1 MRRWTAWIPFAQPG
15 TTKLHAVTAVNHAD
29 GRIEVLAI
37 DDAGQVWRTAQTT
50 PTDTNWSPLAKLSGP
65 GTWSDWSRLS
75 PRTLARV
82 AAETGANGRIQLV
95 GVDNLGNIWQSAQT
109 SANAGTW
116 SPWSQLDGQLRPDP
130 YGW

>member
-1 MRRWTAWIPFAQPG
+1 M
-15 TTKLHAVTAVNHAD
+15 TTVAVARNANGKLGLVGV
-29 GRIEVLAI
+29 
-37 DDAGQVWRTAQTT
+37 DAGGGAWRRTRAT
-50 PTDTNWSPLAKLSGP
+50 P

-116 SPWSQLDGQLRPDP
+116 SPWSQLDGQLRP
-130 YGW
+130 

>member
-1 MRRWTAWIPFAQPG
+1 VSIGRRGLAPHPGHPGHLERLVPAQPEDARPG
-15 TTKLHAVTAVNHAD
+15 
-29 GRIEVLAI
+29 GRR
-37 DDAGQVWRTAQTT
+37 DRH
-50 PTDTNWSPLAKLSGP
+50 S
-65 GTWSDWSRLS
+65 
-75 PRTLARV
+75 
-82 AAETGANGRIQLV
+82 GRIQLV

>member
-1 MRRWTAWIPFAQPG
+1 M
-15 TTKLHAVTAVNHAD
+15 TTVAVARNANGKLGLVGV
-29 GRIEVLAI
+29 
-37 DDAGQVWRTAQTT
+37 DAGGGDWRRTRATA
-50 PTDTNWSPLAKLSGP
+50 
-65 GTWSDWSRLS
+65 GTYGDWSRLS